1 MPKTS
6 KSPIEMNKDPKLDG
20 NSPWLL
26 NVEKKI
32 SFFCLS
38 NWQILKRKCLVPA
51 MVGVQRN
58 S

>member
-1 MPKTS
+1 
-6 KSPIEMNKDPKLDG
+6 MNKDPKLDG